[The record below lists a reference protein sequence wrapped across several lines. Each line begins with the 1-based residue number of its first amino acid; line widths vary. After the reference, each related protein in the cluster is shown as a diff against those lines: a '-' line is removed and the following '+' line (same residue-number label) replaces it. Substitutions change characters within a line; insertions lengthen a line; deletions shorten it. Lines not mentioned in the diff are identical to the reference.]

1 MGSQSNVVITC
12 KTKLNKLMKMQKMK
26 NLMMLVALAL
36 TVTVMSCDENLK
48 EDTMPVDE
56 SQGVSAN
63 SRLRVLSNDT
73 LNTTNMN
80 TWVELRSSDFP
91 QEVTDYLTAN
101 YDGVNIEESWR
112 TDEGQIV
119 ILLEND
125 VVLIF
130 SPSGELLIAL
140 DLGDFLDDEEEDW
153 VDIEISDLPQVIL
166 DYVATNYPDATIDEA
181 GKDPENG
188 DFIVLLDNDLILIF
202 DKDGVFLEVWE
213 DDEDDDWEEIDIAN
227 LPQAILDYV
236 AANYPTATI
245 DDADVN
251 TEDGSFAIFLDTDLV
266 LIFDKDGNFLEEMNE
281 DDYDEDD
288 LDEIDPA
295 DLPQAIKDYIA
306 ANHASATIEEAES
319 DPEDGTIYV
328 LLDSGLVLV
337 FDANG
342 TYLDE
347 FEEWEEECV
356 AVPVADLLQAIKDYV
371 ATNYP
376 DRTIAEAWYNPE
388 DKEYY
393 VELDDE
399 TVLVFDEAGVFIEVL
414 D

>member
-1 MGSQSNVVITC
+1 
-12 KTKLNKLMKMQKMK
+12 MQKMK

-48 EDTMPVDE
+48 EDTTPVE
-56 SQGVSAN
+56 EGQGVAAN
-63 SRLRVLSNDT
+63 SRLRVLSTDR

-80 TWVELRSSDFP
+80 AWVELRSSDFP
-91 QEVTDYLTAN
+91 QTVTEYLTAN
-101 YDGVNIEESWR
+101 YEGINIEESWQ

-130 SPSGELLIAL
+130 NSGGELLIAL
-140 DLGDFLDDEEEDW
+140 DLGDFLDDEEDDW
-153 VDIEISDLPQVIL
+153 ENIEISDLPQIIL

-181 GKDPENG
+181 GKDPDNG
-188 DFIVLLDNDLILIF
+188 DFIVILDNDLILIF

-213 DDEDDDWEEIDIAN
+213 DDEDEDWEEIDIAN

-266 LIFDKDGNFLEEMNE
+266 LIFDRDGNFLEAMNE
-281 DDYDEDD
+281 DDFDEDD

-295 DLPQAIKDYIA
+295 DLPQAVKDYIA
-306 ANHASATIEEAES
+306 ANHASATIEEAGI

-328 LLDSGLVLV
+328 LLDSDLVLV

-342 TYLDE
+342 NYLDE
-347 FEEWEEECV
+347 FEEWEEDCV

-371 ATNYP
+371 ATSYP
-376 DRTIAEAWYNPE
+376 DRTISEAWYNAD

-399 TVLVFDEAGVFIEVL
+399 TVLVFDEDGNFIEVL

>member
-56 SQGVSAN
+56 TQGVSAN

-101 YDGVNIEESWR
+101 YDGVNIEESWQ

-130 SPSGELLIAL
+130 SPGGELLIAL

-153 VDIEISDLPQVIL
+153 VDIEISDLPQIIL
-166 DYVATNYPDATIDEA
+166 DYVATNYPDAAIEEA

-188 DFIVLLDNDLILIF
+188 DFIVLLDNDLVLIF
-202 DKDGVFLEVWE
+202 DKDGNFLEVWE
-213 DDEDDDWEEIDIAN
+213 DDEDEDWEEIDIAN
-227 LPQAILDYV
+227 LPQVILDYV

-281 DDYDEDD
+281 DDFDEDD

-295 DLPQAIKDYIA
+295 DLPQAVKDYIA
-306 ANHASATIEEAES
+306 ANHASATIEEAGI
-319 DPEDGTIYV
+319 DPVDGNIYV
-328 LLDSGLVLV
+328 LLDSDLVLV
-337 FDANG
+337 FDASGN
-342 TYLDE
+342 YLDE
-347 FEEWEEECV
+347 FEEWEEDCV
-356 AVPVADLLQAIKDYV
+356 AVPVADLLQPIKDYV
-371 ATNYP
+371 ATSYP
-376 DRTIAEAWYNPE
+376 DRTISEAWYNAD

-399 TVLVFDEAGVFIEVL
+399 TVLVFDEDGNFIEVL